1 MPSIAQSY
9 EVILDF
15 TNDTHDAATVQLLR
29 DYGCHSNRIVLL
41 NPGESIS
48 LVLDAG
54 DSYKYTVK
62 TKSKVVNVTARA
74 WRDVVCGLSQLFPP
88 PANPWPPALLSTRT
102 PVNGITIDRLFRE
115 TRFCLFDYNDT

>member
-29 DYGCHSNRIVLL
+29 DYGCHSNRILLL

-62 TKSKVVNVTARA
+62 TKSKVVNVTY
-74 WRDVVCGLSQLFPP
+74 VL
-88 PANPWPPALLSTRT
+88 
-102 PVNGITIDRLFRE
+102 LFRVTLPTGSLTRNAEPEHGE
-115 TRFCLFDYNDT
+115 TSCADYPSSSPLRPTHGLQPCSQPERP